1 MASPDNLVF
10 ENVTLCAGQTR
21 VLNQVSLTV
30 PLEGI
35 TLLSGRNGA
44 GKSTVLRACLDLV
57 RPEKGQILIDGLPP
71 GMACERIGYMP
82 QGLSDAALMI
92 PAISHVMAAMD
103 GARWG
108 VPVRFGQRK
117 REAERLLALTGAL
130 SFSKRPLGHLSG
142 GERQRVCLA
151 QALAGQPGLLL
162 LDEPLAALD
171 HDAQQQIVALLVSLT
186 QSLGVSILMTSH
198 ETAAL
203 DRNVTRVL
211 VLENGE
217 LHVRI

>member
-1 MASPDNLVF
+1 
-10 ENVTLCAGQTR
+10 
-21 VLNQVSLTV
+21 
-30 PLEGI
+30 
-35 TLLSGRNGA
+35 
-44 GKSTVLRACLDLV
+44 
-57 RPEKGQILIDGLPP
+57 
-71 GMACERIGYMP
+71 
-82 QGLSDAALMI
+82 
-92 PAISHVMAAMD
+92 MD

-171 HDAQQQIVALLVSLT
+171 HGAQQQIVSLLVSLT
-186 QSLGVSILMTSH
+186 QNLGVSILMTSH

-203 DRNVTRVL
+203 EGKVTRVL
-211 VLENGE
+211 ALENGE